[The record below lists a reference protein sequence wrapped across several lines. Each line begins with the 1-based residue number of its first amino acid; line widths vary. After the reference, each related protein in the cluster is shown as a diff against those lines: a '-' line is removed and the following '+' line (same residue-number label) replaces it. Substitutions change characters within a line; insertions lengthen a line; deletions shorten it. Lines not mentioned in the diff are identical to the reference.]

1 MLAFGPV
8 GASLVP
14 QFSEVV
20 MVRIDAGIDAFF
32 GEDDPFMSAFN
43 AFNALFVIVP
53 ILFVGFVVLMIVLAV
68 VNARRLK
75 SKGIS
80 PLATNAEI
88 MADAVRSSAAQQLG
102 AQPAAAP
109 AQTLEA
115 RLEEIEHL
123 HAAGRITA
131 AERDAARAAVL
142 GTL

>member
-8 GASLVP
+8 GASVVP
-14 QFSEVV
+14 KFSEVV
-20 MVRIDAGIDAFF
+20 MVRIDAGIDDFV
-32 GEDDPFMSAFN
+32 GEGDPFTTAFD
-43 AFNALFVIVP
+43 AISVLFIIVP
-53 ILFVGFVVLMIVLAV
+53 IVFVGFVVLMIVLAV

-88 MADAVRSSAAQQLG
+88 MADAVRSSAAQQPG
-102 AQPAAAP
+102 TRPTSGT

-115 RLEEIEHL
+115 RLEEIERL
-123 HAAGRITA
+123 HAAGKITA
-131 AERDAARAAVL
+131 AERDAARATAL